1 MIADKVLP
9 QKSSACELDATTNQA
24 DLVDSS
30 SANDSDEGLN
40 TNNLPLQ
47 FCSPGIEYLMLIAED
62 FFSSRD
68 RNIIFAFFTYFLRL
82 KPEISLSILVQNTC
96 LNHIF
101 LSLQVMKG

>member
-9 QKSSACELDATTNQA
+9 QKSSACELDATTNKA

-40 TNNLPLQ
+40 TNNLPNQ

-62 FFSSRD
+62 FFFD
-68 RNIIFAFFTYFLRL
+68 RNIIFAFFTSFLRV
-82 KPEISLSILVQNTC
+82 KPEISLSILVQYTC

>member
-40 TNNLPLQ
+40 TINLPLQ

-62 FFSSRD
+62 FF
-68 RNIIFAFFTYFLRL
+68 FQAET
-82 KPEISLSILVQNTC
+82 EILYL
-96 LNHIF
+96 
-101 LSLQVMKG
+101 LSLLTS